1 VYRFQCQ
8 DDFVSSRNQN
18 TGTGDW
24 GKESETHAS
33 TALFLLHNNLG
44 IIFIIKVFPFLI
56 APASI
61 LFVSNPILL
70 CSVQVTFVLEVLC
83 QNSNDTRWT
92 QTVLCQVTIW
102 NIFSAF
108 IVTVMSCCCPT
119 NNLFQSHS
127 QTCWLLERAIELLL
141 QIKYSKPFLF
151 YKFQVA
157 QTGSIHVYEWI
168 RMTLSPQCLA
178 FGNWQL

>member
-1 VYRFQCQ
+1 MYRFQCQ

-18 TGTGDW
+18 TGTSTGDW

-141 QIKYSKPFLF
+141 QIKPFLF
-151 YKFQVA
+151 KLLRQAFFRETNA
-157 QTGSIHVYEWI
+157 VYTYTNEFEW
-168 RMTLSPQCLA
+168 LCLR
-178 FGNWQL
+178 NV